1 MIGND
6 YRGMLLF
13 FFYANFKFS
22 TFEFDIHTVEC
33 IFERRVKDEGE
44 KTAETQIYGK
54 CISVCNA
61 CIDSAGRIL
70 DISNLSFDHDQLYEL
85 GLYEPTV

>member
-13 FFYANFKFS
+13 FYTDFKFS
-22 TFEFDIHTVEC
+22 TLEFDVRT
-33 IFERRVKDEGE
+33 
-44 KTAETQIYGK
+44 ETQIYGK

-61 CIDSAGRIL
+61 CINSAGCIL
-70 DISNLSFDHDQLYEL
+70 DISNLSFDYDQLYEL
-85 GLYEPTV
+85 GLYESTV

>member
-13 FFYANFKFS
+13 FYTDFKFS
-22 TFEFDIHTVEC
+22 TLEFDVRTVEC

-70 DISNLSFDHDQLYEL
+70 DISNLSFDYDQLYEL
-85 GLYEPTV
+85 GLYESTV